1 MSKNTEIKEKNAD
14 GDLLGQRRAMSRRFI
29 FFASLFL
36 FSGLVLI
43 HFSDKDDSIFSQNL
57 LKNESAMQRN
67 SVPTAAS
74 DIESLT
80 QQESSN
86 SILPSSVVPKNDPVI
101 GEGEFAA
108 IVSASSSHDVLL
120 RNKALNQLQMIAKNR
135 ENLAVIREA
144 LLGLEAT
151 DDAFAPLVAAL
162 GAVGSSDV
170 QGMLC
175 ELVEQR
181 RGDWRSFSAIIPVL
195 GLIEQP
201 SSETIEFLVAQSRLS
216 DRDFSSTAALA
227 LGSIVHT
234 LSKTDRNKGEDLLQ
248 SYINRIKDSKGNIED
263 IKESLAVLGNA
274 GLPSS
279 AEPILGFLNHSRADV
294 RADAV
299 MALRFMNLPVV
310 ENKLLARLEFDS
322 DVEVRMRVVD
332 ALVHLPVSEKSL
344 LAAKSIL
351 SREKSVAGPLR
362 EKVLDLFSH
371 SELNAD
377 ERQKLADW
385 LTRFAENETDSAV
398 RKKANSILHEL
409 IRQR

>member
-1 MSKNTEIKEKNAD
+1 MSKTTEIKEKNAG
-14 GDLLGQRRAMSRRFI
+14 GDLLGQRRALSRRFI
-29 FFASLFL
+29 FFASLIL
-36 FSGLVLI
+36 FSGLLLF
-43 HFSDKDDSIFSQNL
+43 HFSKDDNSDFSKNL
-57 LKNESAMQRN
+57 LNDTPSIQINNFRN
-67 SVPTAAS
+67 AAS
-74 DIESLT
+74 DNDPQK
-80 QQESSN
+80 QQDSSN
-86 SILPSSVVPKNDPVI
+86 SSFPSSVASKNAQVI

-108 IVSASSSHDVLL
+108 IVSASVSNDVLL
-120 RNKALNQLQMIAKNR
+120 RNRALNNLQMFSRNK
-135 ENLAVIREA
+135 ENLVIIREG

-151 DDAFAPLVAAL
+151 DEAFAPLVAAL

-175 ELVEQR
+175 DLVEQR

-195 GLIEQP
+195 GLSEQP

-234 LSKTDRNKGEDLLQ
+234 LSKTDHKKGEDLLL
-248 SYINRIKDSKGNIED
+248 SYINRLNDSNGDIED

-279 AEPILGFLNHSRADV
+279 AAPILKLLNHPRADI

-299 MALRFMNLPVV
+299 MALRFMNSPVV
-310 ENKLLARLEFDS
+310 ESKLLARLEFDS
-322 DVEVRMRVVD
+322 DVEVRIRVVD

-344 LAAKSIL
+344 MAAKSIL
-351 SREKSVAGPLR
+351 SRQKSVAGPLR

-385 LTRFAENETDSAV
+385 LTRFSENETDSPV
-398 RKKANSILHEL
+398 RRKTNSILHEL

>member
-14 GDLLGQRRAMSRRFI
+14 GDLLGQRRAMSLRFI

-36 FSGLVLI
+36 FSGLVLV
-43 HFSDKDDSIFSQNL
+43 HFSDIDDSIFSQNP
-57 LKNESAMQRN
+57 LKNESAIQKN
-67 SVPTAAS
+67 IVPTAAS

-86 SILPSSVVPKNDPVI
+86 SIRPSSVLPKNAPVI

-151 DDAFAPLVAAL
+151 DEAFAPLVAAL

-175 ELVEQR
+175 DLVEQR

-216 DRDFSSTAALA
+216 DRD